1 MGATSDAGKL
11 KMISSSYLGQT
22 SSGVEMEFIP
32 ITRRTVGSQFED
44 SRPKVPVEKLLEHCS
59 FHQHEAA

>member
-22 SSGVEMEFIP
+22 SLGVEMEFIP

-44 SRPKVPVEKLLEHCS
+44 SRPKVPVE
-59 FHQHEAA
+59 